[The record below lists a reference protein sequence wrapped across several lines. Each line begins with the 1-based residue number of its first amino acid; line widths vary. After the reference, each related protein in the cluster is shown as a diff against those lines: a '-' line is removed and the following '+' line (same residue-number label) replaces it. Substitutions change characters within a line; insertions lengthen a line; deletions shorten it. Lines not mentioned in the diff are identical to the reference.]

1 MGQARAWVGSGL
13 KGAMVGISSDSR
25 ESSQL
30 ALKWRIVGRDELEWG
45 EGRHLG
51 ERSQGQ
57 RIRVVVM
64 VLVRMLSMSAPEHP
78 TRNGLNSM
86 DFSSHLTEQEVW
98 REVRWLQNQLFQWFK
113 DIGEDPGAVTFL
125 HAGPQLA
132 CQVSLWD
139 ARPKVAAAAPSVS
152 YEHN

>member
-1 MGQARAWVGSGL
+1 MGQARAWICSGL

-30 ALKWRIVGRDELEWG
+30 ALKWHVVGRDGLEWG

-64 VLVRMLSMSAPEHP
+64 VLVRMLSVSAPEHP

-98 REVRWLQNQLFQWFK
+98 REVRWLQNQLF
-113 DIGEDPGAVTFL
+113 
-125 HAGPQLA
+125 
-132 CQVSLWD
+132 
-139 ARPKVAAAAPSVS
+139 
-152 YEHN
+152 